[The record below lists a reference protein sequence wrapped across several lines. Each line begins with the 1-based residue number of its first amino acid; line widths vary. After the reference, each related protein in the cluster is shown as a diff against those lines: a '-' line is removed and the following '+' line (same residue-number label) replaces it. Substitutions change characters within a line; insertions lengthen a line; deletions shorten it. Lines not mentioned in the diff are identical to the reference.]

1 MVSGLVNRLIRKA
14 CAITALGCIAWAAQA
29 ADVGNLRIWPAPDST
44 RLVIDLSGNVE
55 HAVFQLHQPERVV
68 IDLKNSTMSAS
79 TSDLSLDNSGIT
91 NIRYAAKDVTG
102 LRIVLDLDTVMQLKT
117 FVLPPNDQYGHR
129 LVVDLFRQDDQQSS
143 NLTVSAPTSGPA
155 KQSKTASDV
164 AKGDR
169 PLVIAIDAGHGGE
182 DPGAI
187 GPSKTKEKHIVL
199 SIAKELANTI
209 NATPGFQAVL
219 IRSGDYYISLQGRR
233 DLARKHQADLF
244 VSIHADAF
252 THPAANGASVYALS
266 QKSATSATAR
276 YLADRE
282 NATDIIGGVGGISL
296 ENKDDVLR
304 SVLVGMSME
313 YSLNASLQVGEK
325 ILGPMG
331 KVAKLHKSSVEQA
344 GFAVLKSPD
353 IPSIL
358 VETGFISNPTEERN
372 LGSYRYRQNLAS
384 AIASGIQD
392 YFYNNPTPGTWLAE
406 NRSATIFNHTVARGD
421 TLSEIATRYRSSV
434 AQIRALNGLSNSTIR
449 VGQVLKIPGAS

>member
-1 MVSGLVNRLIRKA
+1 MVSGLVIRMRHRVLLLL
-14 CAITALGCIAWAAQA
+14 ALATVVSVANA
-29 ADVGNLRIWPAPDST
+29 ADVGNLRLWPAPDST
-44 RLVIDLSGNVE
+44 RLVLDLSANVD
-55 HAVFQLHQPERVV
+55 HTVFQLHQPERVV
-68 IDLKNSTMSAS
+68 IDLKNSTLSAN
-79 TSDLSLDNSGIT
+79 TGDLLLAASGISAV
-91 NIRYAAKDVTG
+91 RYAAKDG
-102 LRIVLDLDTVMQLKT
+102 IHLRIVLDLEVVMQIKT

-129 LVVDLFRQDDQQSS
+129 LVVDLFRQTSTNEVS
-143 NLTVSAPTSGPA
+143 VSAPASGPA
-155 KQSKTASDV
+155 KQSKATSDLS
-164 AKGDR
+164 KGTR
-169 PLVIAIDAGHGGE
+169 ELIIAIDAGHGGE

-187 GPSKTKEKHIVL
+187 GPAKTREKHIVL
-199 SIAKELANTI
+199 AIAKELETAI
-209 NATPGFQAVL
+209 NRERGFKAVL
-219 IRSGDYYISLQGRR
+219 IRSGDYYISLQQRR

-313 YSLNASLQVGEK
+313 YSLNASIQVGDK
-325 ILGPMG
+325 ILVPLGA
-331 KVAKLHKSSVEQA
+331 VTKLHKSSVEQA

-358 VETGFISNPTEERN
+358 VETGFISNPAEERN
-372 LGSYRYRQNLAS
+372 LGSPNYRRNLAN
-384 AIASGIQD
+384 AIASGIKD
-392 YFYNNPTPGTWLAE
+392 YFYSNPTPGTWLAE
-406 NRSATIFNHTVARGD
+406 NRTGSILSYTVARGD
-421 TLSEIATRYRSSV
+421 TLSQIAARYRISV
-434 AQIRALNGLSNSTIR
+434 TQIRALNGLSSSSIR